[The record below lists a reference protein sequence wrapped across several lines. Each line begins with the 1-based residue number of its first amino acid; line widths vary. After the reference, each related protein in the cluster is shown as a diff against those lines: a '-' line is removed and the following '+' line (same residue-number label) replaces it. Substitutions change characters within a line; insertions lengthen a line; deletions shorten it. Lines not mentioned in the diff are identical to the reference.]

1 MSCRSVF
8 ALVPLLLVML
18 LGGCASVPMDS
29 MDNDRA
35 SKQFDTPPDK
45 SSIYLYRN
53 ENFGGAV
60 LMTVTLDG
68 RVAGQT
74 GPKTYFHWLVDP
86 GQHEISSVAENTSTL
101 ILNTRPGQAY
111 YIWQEVKMGF
121 WMARSLLQEMDTAT
135 GQAGVLECKKARSS
149 L

>member
-1 MSCRSVF
+1 MSLRLYACLIV
-8 ALVPLLLVML
+8 LL

-35 SKQFDTPPDK
+35 SKQFNVPPDK

-53 ENFGGAV
+53 ETFGGAIP
-60 LMTVTLDG
+60 MTVALNG

-74 GPKTYFHWLVDP
+74 GPKTYFHWVVDP
-86 GQHEISSVAENTSTL
+86 GRHEVSSITENTSTL
-101 ILNTRPGQAY
+101 ILDTAPGQAY
-111 YIWQEVKMGF
+111 FIWQEVKMGL
-121 WMARSLLQEMDTAT
+121 WMARSLLQEVDAAT
-135 GQAGVLECKKARSS
+135 GQQGVLECKKAHSS

>member
-1 MSCRSVF
+1 MSIRSVF
-8 ALVPLLLVML
+8 ALIPLFLVML

-29 MDNDRA
+29 MDADRE
-35 SKQFDTPPDK
+35 SKQFNTPPDK

-53 ENFGGAV
+53 ENFGGAI

-74 GPKTYFHWLVDP
+74 GPKTYFHWVVDP
-86 GQHEISSVAENTSTL
+86 GQHEVSSIAENTSTL
-101 ILNTRPGQAY
+101 ILNTEPGESY

-121 WMARSLLQEMDTAT
+121 WMARSLLQQMDTPT
-135 GQAGVLECKKARSS
+135 GQAGVLECKKAHSN